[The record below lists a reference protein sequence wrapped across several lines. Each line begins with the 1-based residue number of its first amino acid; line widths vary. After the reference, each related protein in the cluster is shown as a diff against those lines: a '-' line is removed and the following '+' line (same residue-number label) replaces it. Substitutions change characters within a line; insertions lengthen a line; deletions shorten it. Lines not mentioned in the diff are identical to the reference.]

1 MYYLKQLY
9 VFSNSYLP
17 LFIIIFLSNL
27 NYEMAFKEKNVTKI
41 LGENIERNVQLCLLI
56 IISVI
61 IILVIV
67 DMIINKCE
75 TMSFS
80 KDTKIQYTEYNFLN
94 YFATFIIPL
103 ATFSPENL
111 QSILLN
117 LLLIT
122 FLFIFYI
129 QTDSFYY
136 NVFAMGLN
144 RRIYKDQYN
153 NFFISDYSLSEF
165 ENLLKYAESI
175 KSKNIN
181 NKVHVVLKKYN
192 K

>member
-27 NYEMAFKEKNVTKI
+27 NYEMAFKEKKITKI

-56 IISVI
+56 IISLI
-61 IILVIV
+61 IILVII

>member
-17 LFIIIFLSNL
+17 LFIIIFFSNL
-27 NYEMAFKEKNVTKI
+27 NYEIAFKEKNVTKI

-61 IILVIV
+61 IILVII

>member
-61 IILVIV
+61 IILVII